1 MSEVRNAQ
9 FPTTHWSLFSRLR
22 SGDAAVSRR
31 ALEDLL
37 CQYRYTL
44 YAYIRRRGVSHHD
57 AEDALHDFL
66 VRLLDAHSLEDAT
79 AKRGR
84 LRGFLSTSLGRFMA
98 NWHRDEARRE
108 RFAQELP
115 GADDRGEEARYASEQ
130 FSTSETPQQVFERKW
145 GHALMGRV
153 MEQLKTQCELQGK
166 GALFTEL
173 HPVLIGGGSLRGHD
187 GAGIA
192 ARLGMSEVAL
202 RVALGRHLRDY
213 RTILEAEVRQTVENP
228 DEIADEIAYLMAVF
242 SPARGHSDASRGEAS
257 CG

>member
-1 MSEVRNAQ
+1 MSEVRNVQ
-9 FPTTHWSLFSRLR
+9 FPTTHWSLLSRLR
-22 SGDAAVSRR
+22 SENADVSRR

-37 CQYRYTL
+37 SQYRYPL

-66 VRLLDAHSLEDAT
+66 MRLLEAQSLEDAD
-79 AKRGR
+79 AQRGR
-84 LRGFLSTSLGRFMA
+84 LRGFLCTALGRFMA

-115 GADDRGEEARYASEQ
+115 GARESSEEERYAKEE
-130 FSTSETPQQVFERKW
+130 FSDADTPQQVFERKW
-145 GHALMGRV
+145 GHALLERV
-153 MEQLKTQCELQGK
+153 MEQLKTQCEMQGK

-173 HPVLIGGGSLRGHD
+173 QPVLIGGGSLRGND

-192 ARLGMSEVAL
+192 ARLRMTEGAL
-202 RVALGRHLRDY
+202 RVALNRHLRDY
-213 RTILEAEVRQTVENP
+213 RKILEAEVEQTVENP
-228 DEIADEIAYLMAVF
+228 DEVGEEIAYLMAVF
-242 SPARGHSDASRGEAS
+242 SPARGNPGAPRGGAL